1 MPWHGGVLLGVICFG
16 SVLGSLGLGE
26 HILDSESILGVLGLG

>member
-1 MPWHGGVLLGVICFG
+1 MPWHGGVLLGVVYFG

-26 HILDSESILGVLGLG
+26 HILNCESILSVLGLG